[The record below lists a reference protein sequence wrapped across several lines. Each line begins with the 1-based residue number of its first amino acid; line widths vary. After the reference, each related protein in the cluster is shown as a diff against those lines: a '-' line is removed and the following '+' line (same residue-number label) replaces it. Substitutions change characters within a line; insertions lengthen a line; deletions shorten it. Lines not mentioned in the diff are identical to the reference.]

1 MKIYEVTGLGQ
12 PQKMKVVQA
21 APNKVVL
28 QNPQNQ
34 AQTTVDPTKLGP
46 AGIQQGQG
54 GVTINTAANPNQQP
68 AMPQLQTGDEVDVI
82 GGLDAPSQP
91 GSPLTPNPQ
100 QNQGQEQAAAED
112 LTDVEEMQAP
122 VDDSYYPTGYNDK
135 NREKAMMRKA
145 FQQVVQNEPY
155 FEEQDKVIKLAR
167 LVSNIQVTNTNK
179 QSADI
184 IDIKKLAGL

>member
-34 AQTTVDPTKLGP
+34 AQTTIDPTKLGP

-54 GVTINTAANPNQQP
+54 GVTINTAANPNQP
-68 AMPQLQTGDEVDVI
+68 PPPPQLQTGDEVDVV
-82 GGLDAPSQP
+82 GGVDAPSQP

-100 QNQGQEQAAAED
+100 QNQGQEQSAAED
-112 LTDVEEMQAP
+112 LNDVEEMQAP
-122 VDDSYYPTGYNDK
+122 VDDSYYPTGYNDDQ
-135 NREKAMMRKA
+135 REKAMMRKA
-145 FQQVVQNEPY
+145 FQQVVQKQTY
-155 FEEQDKVIKLAR
+155 FEEQDKIIKLAR
-167 LVSNIQVTNTNK
+167 LVSNVQVKNNNK
-179 QSADI
+179 QGADI